1 MHRSCLFFF
10 FGAEPGV
17 EIGGQ
22 LGCSLHDGLVVLGG
36 DVSSLE
42 HREVCCPS
50 VALQAL

>member
-1 MHRSCLFFF
+1 MHRSCLLVS

-17 EIGGQ
+17 GIGGQ

-36 DVSSLE
+36 DLSSLE

-50 VALQAL
+50 AALQAL